1 MHTFNLSLLAG
12 QLAVC
17 QLDPNASIP
26 NWATGDLLSITR
38 TTTELSIVC
47 EQENVPPEA
56 KAERGWRCLRIE
68 GPLDF
73 TLVGVVASV
82 ANALADSDVALFV
95 VSTFDTD
102 YVLVKEEEL
111 SKAVE
116 SLRAAGHSV
125 QT

>member
-111 SKAVE
+111 SNAVE